1 MTFLLKPMKK
11 KADEAKKIQ
20 EKQRLL
26 NRTHEMKLAKDAAR
40 TTANKH
46 KTDAA
51 KLDTNKCMN

>member
-26 NRTHEMKLAKDAAR
+26 NRTPEAKHAEEQPQMLL
-40 TTANKH
+40 K
-46 KTDAA
+46 K
-51 KLDTNKCMN
+51 